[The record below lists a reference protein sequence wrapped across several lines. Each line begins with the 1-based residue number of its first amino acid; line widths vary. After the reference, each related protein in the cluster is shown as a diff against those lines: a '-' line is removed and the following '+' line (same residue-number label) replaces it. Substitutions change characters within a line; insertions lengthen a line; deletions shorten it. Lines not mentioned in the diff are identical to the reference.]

1 LKKRRILKKKF
12 KYFLVIYTVILLFA
26 LVISNLSL
34 KTTQA
39 KFKSVVD
46 KNGIIEVA
54 KPIVTIENDTTNRN
68 IVNGSKVVKY
78 FNVTNY
84 EDNDVS
90 DVAMDYYI
98 KVVDGS
104 NNDISDARVFYQTYE
119 NDPNDFTE
127 ITKESSGTYNGY
139 FRGISFTTSR
149 KSQGYKLVIDKVVD
163 YNQVNIKIKAIQKE
177 VTN

>member
-1 LKKRRILKKKF
+1 MKKRRILKKKF
-12 KYFLVIYTVILLFA
+12 KYFLVIYTVILLFV